1 MTKKGNV
8 DKHFFLILKM
18 LLRDHQ
24 HMLHQPSSGEIIFN
38 WDYFHINN
46 LPSHWQ
52 FTIPLCKWISSLSI
66 TLSFCQWGNV
76 GHERVG
82 NLPRFVQ
89 PVARTR
95 PSDPKQ
101 GHFHNTTLQLLPAFT
116 GSWACKNYHKKLS
129 QDIRAFRIGPAGTQS
144 PQDLY
149 TDTSVFSW
157 AHPSLRALCIF
168 SVLFLPMGYTDS
180 REQER
185 EASTAAGR
193 LLTFSLAAEQIATNL
208 APQNNI
214 DLSSHSFH
222 ALGVQVVPWR
232 SSWGIFGFALVTFST
247 GWNQGVAHGCHL
259 IWSSESSSKLIN
271 CWQNSFP
278 YGCVWCPH
286 FLAVE
291 QKLLSAPRDRQQ
303 LPSTRS
309 PRAVYHM
316 AVGFFQ
322 SSSSSSLWLLPPLT
336 F

>member
-1 MTKKGNV
+1 
-8 DKHFFLILKM
+8 M
-18 LLRDHQ
+18 LSRDYQ

-46 LPSHWQ
+46 LPSYWQ
-52 FTIPLCKWISSLSI
+52 FIIPLCKWISSLSI

-149 TDTSVFSW
+149 TDTPVFSMDTSIFTSSVHFLCFVSPNGIHW
-157 AHPSLRALCIF
+157 QQRTGERGFHRSRKAAYVFSCCRTNRHKLSTSKQHRSIISQFPCVRSPSSTLEIQLRNIWVGW
-168 SVLFLPMGYTDS
+168 VLWS
-180 REQER
+180 RSQQAEIKVS
-185 EASTAAGR
+185 ATTA
-193 LLTFSLAAEQIATNL
+193 
-208 APQNNI
+208 
-214 DLSSHSFH
+214 
-222 ALGVQVVPWR
+222 V
-232 SSWGIFGFALVTFST
+232 
-247 GWNQGVAHGCHL
+247 
-259 IWSSESSSKLIN
+259 SSEAQSLLPNSLIVGRIHFLMALFDVPIFLLLSRSYYQLLETASSSL
-271 CWQNSFP
+271 
-278 YGCVWCPH
+278 PH
-286 FLAVE
+286 GPPGQCATWLF
-291 QKLLSAPRDRQQ
+291 
-303 LPSTRS
+303 
-309 PRAVYHM
+309 
-316 AVGFFQ
+316 GFFQ
-322 SSSSSSLWLLPPLT
+322 SSSSSSLWLLPSLT